1 MTYEKKTK
9 ELLKNRIQYQKFIE
23 IAENEVNEMEGRIV
37 ILKQRSHIL
46 GIEGLSTLERQEWG
60 YHYEL
65 TYRIKFVRDLL
76 ALIDRGLS
84 VLTENEKGLLLA
96 HVDGGSAG
104 LLEFAEQFLGIE
116 RSSAYRDVKIAL
128 EKATLSIFGLLGSCD

>member
-9 ELLKNRIQYQKFIE
+9 ELLKTRIQYRKFIE
-23 IAENEVNEMEGRIV
+23 NAESEINEMEERIV

-46 GIEGLSTLERQEWG
+46 GIEGLSKLERQEWG

-65 TYRIKFVRDLL
+65 TYRVKFARDRL
-76 ALIDRGLS
+76 ALIDQGLS

-96 HVDGGSAG
+96 HVDGGSAC